1 MTGAGFDERPVYFSD
16 AFGSEEQADEREVN
30 RISAKKRFREFIR
43 EFHEGT
49 FSYPYRDQLKRRY
62 NLGQYYLEVDLQ
74 DLTSF
79 DEQLADKLTKSPA
92 EFLPLFE
99 DAAREMADEVTKPR
113 PLGEEEVQDIQ
124 ITLKSDANPMSVREL
139 RSEQM
144 AKLVKI
150 PGIIIS
156 ASAIRAKATNI
167 TIQCRSC
174 RNTISNI
181 PLKPGL
187 EGYAMPRKCPSD
199 QAGRPPCPL
208 DPFYIMPDK
217 CKCVDFQVLKLQE
230 SPDAVP
236 NGEMPRHMQ
245 LYCDRY
251 LTEKVVPGNRVTV
264 MGIYSIKKVAQKND
278 KDRDGVGVG
287 IRKPYLRVVG
297 IQVDTEGPG
306 RSSGA
311 PLNPLEEEE
320 FNRFASRPDA
330 FETIA
335 KSIAPFIYGSEDVK
349 KAIACL
355 LFGGSR
361 KRLPDGL
368 TRRGDINVLL
378 LGDPGTAKS
387 QLLKFVEKV
396 SPIGVYT
403 SGKGSSAAGL
413 TASVMRDP
421 ASRNFIMEGGA
432 MVLADGGVVCIDEF
446 DKMRE
451 DDRVAIHE
459 AMEQQT
465 ISIAKA
471 GITTT
476 LNSRCS
482 VLAAANSVFGRW
494 DETKGEENIDFMPT
508 ILSRFDMIFIVKDEH
523 EQGKDMR
530 LAKHVMQVHLN
541 AAQVGQAQ
549 EGELSLNFIKKYI
562 GYCRNKCGPRLSEEA
577 AQMLK
582 NRYVLMRSGA
592 RDYEKDAEKKINI
605 PITVRQ
611 LEAIIRI
618 SESLAKMRQLPFAT
632 AAHVEEAL
640 RLFQVSTLDAAMS
653 GSLSGAEDFTPEQD
667 VEEVR
672 QIEKQIKRRFAIG
685 TQVSEQRIIQDF
697 EKQKYSERAIHTV
710 IYIMLR
716 RGELEHRFQRKVLYR
731 VK

>member
-1 MTGAGFDERPVYFSD
+1 
-16 AFGSEEQADEREVN
+16 VN

-49 FSYPYRDQLKRRY
+49 FSYPYRDQLKRHY
-62 NLGQYYLEVDLQ
+62 NLGQYFLEVDLQ
-74 DLTSF
+74 DLTSY

-92 EFLPLFE
+92 EYVPLFE
-99 DAAREMADEVTKPR
+99 DAAQEMADEVTKPR

-124 ITLKSDANPMSVREL
+124 ITLKSDANAMSIREL

-208 DPFYIMPDK
+208 DPFFIMPDK

-236 NGEMPRHMQ
+236 HGEMPRHMQ

-264 MGIYSIKKVAQKND
+264 MGIYSIKKVAQKGD

-335 KSIAPFIYGSEDVK
+335 KSIAPSIYGSEDVK

-396 SPIGVYT
+396 SPVGVYT

-523 EQGKDMR
+523 EQAKDMR

-541 AAQVGQAQ
+541 AAQTLQAQ
-549 EGELSLNFIKKYI
+549 EGELSLNFLKKYI
-562 GYCRNKCGPRLSEEA
+562 GYCRNKCGPRLSDEA
-577 AQMLK
+577 AEMLK

-592 RDYEKDAEKKINI
+592 RDYERDAEKKINI

-618 SESLAKMRQLPFAT
+618 SESLAKMRLLPFAT

-697 EKQKYSERAIHTV
+697 AKQKYSERAIHTV